1 MPKQAKSIERGSE
14 HEDNNGKVL
23 NISANWPEAACHSL
37 LECGML
43 TGDDSDPRT
52 WDDVGR

>member
-43 TGDDSDPRT
+43 TGDDSHPRT